1 MLTDHCAW
9 PFNNDL
15 AIEVM
20 LARFPALRH
29 GRDYL
34 IANPCDEKTHAP
46 TGAPFFM
53 AWYVAD
59 MAPPNMAELADE
71 FAANESHYRAA
82 LARRYRNMMLTW
94 SDTKV
99 QFPVDA
105 PVSLTRANTP
115 WLVWRQAL
123 RDLPQQPGFPYQ
135 IAWPECPGQQPQGDS
150 DGTHDE
156 IG

>member
-15 AIEVM
+15 AIEIM

-34 IANPCDEKTHAP
+34 IANPCDEKTRAP
-46 TGAPFFM
+46 TGPPFFM
-53 AWYVAD
+53 AWNVAD
-59 MAPPNMAELADE
+59 ITPPSMADLADE

-82 LARRYRNMMLTW
+82 LARRYRNMMLAAT
-94 SDTKV
+94 DARAMA
-99 QFPVDA
+99 PPDA
-105 PVSLTRANTP
+105 PALFSRANP
-115 WLVWRQAL
+115 WIAFRQAL
-123 RDLPQQPGFPYQ
+123 RDLPKQPGFPFE
-135 IAWPECPGQQPQGDS
+135 IAWPECPDQQPQGDS